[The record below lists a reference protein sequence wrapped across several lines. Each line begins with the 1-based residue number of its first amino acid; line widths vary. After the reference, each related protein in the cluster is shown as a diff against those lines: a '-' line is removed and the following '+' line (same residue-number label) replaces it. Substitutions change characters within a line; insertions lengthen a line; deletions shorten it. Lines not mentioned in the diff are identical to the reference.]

1 MKRATF
7 ILNIIGVVVGI
18 VVLATPLWPL
28 GLVLIPLALLLLVDG
43 WYN

>member
-1 MKRATF
+1 MDRGRF
-7 ILNIIGVVVGI
+7 ILNSIGVLVGV

-28 GLVLIPLALLLLVDG
+28 GMVLIPLALLLLVDG